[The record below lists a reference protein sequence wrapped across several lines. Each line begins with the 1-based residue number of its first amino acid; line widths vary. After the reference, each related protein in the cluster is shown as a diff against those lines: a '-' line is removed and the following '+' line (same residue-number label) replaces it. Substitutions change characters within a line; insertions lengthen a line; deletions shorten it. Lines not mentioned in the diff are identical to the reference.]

1 MSTCCQGILP
11 FLCATVLSIWLL
23 FAEDTLWRFLELP
36 VTVPSRRQENAKGKP
51 QICSEVPPNS
61 FSFHLPGIL
70 VARAQSKGMLLNV
83 HLHKDGPFASK
94 GQKKDRW
101 FHASCWFWLI
111 LKGIGTFFLLKRQS
125 SCLWLHVHKLFSFF
139 LEVNFYLDKESGTT
153 NWDNNNGGDN
163 WR

>member
-1 MSTCCQGILP
+1 MSMWCQGFLP
-11 FLCATVLSIWLL
+11 FLCSTVLSICLL
-23 FAEDTLWRFLELP
+23 FAEDTEWRFLELP
-36 VTVPSRRQENAKGKP
+36 VTVPSRRQENEKGKS

-70 VARAQSKGMLLNV
+70 VARAQSKSVLLNV

-94 GQKKDRW
+94 GQKEDRR

-111 LKGIGTFFLLKRQS
+111 LKGIWIFFLLKRQS
-125 SCLWLHVHKLFSFF
+125 SWLWLNMQELFSLL
-139 LEVNFYLDKESGTT
+139 LEVNFYLDKESGKM
-153 NWDNNNGGDN
+153 NWDNNNGGDS